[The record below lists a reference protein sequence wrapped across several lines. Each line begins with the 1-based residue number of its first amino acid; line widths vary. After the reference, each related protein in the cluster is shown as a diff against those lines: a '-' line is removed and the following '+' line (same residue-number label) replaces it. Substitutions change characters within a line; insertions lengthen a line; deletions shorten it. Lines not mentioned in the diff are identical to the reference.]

1 MSQKEQKAQDNSDTA
16 ADPVTPAEENQ
27 PQPEAAPDLQQ
38 ALEAAKAEA
47 AKNHENFLLAVA
59 EAENVRKR
67 AQNEIEAARKFAL
80 ERFAGELLA
89 VRDSLELASATD
101 LTSDTA
107 IEKMQEGLALTLK
120 QLDTVFEKFSIAV
133 LDPKGEKFDPEKH
146 QAMSMVETRE
156 LAPNHVVDVMQK
168 GYMLNSRLLR
178 PAMVIVSKAPAE
190 TGPESTEFTPEGRP
204 GA

>member
-1 MSQKEQKAQDNSDTA
+1 MNQEEKKEQESATA
-16 ADPVTPAEENQ
+16 GAEPIISAEEKSTD
-27 PQPEAAPDLQQ
+27 DLQQ
-38 ALEAAKAEA
+38 ALQAARSEA
-47 AKNHENFLLAVA
+47 AKNHESFLLAAA

-101 LTSDTA
+101 LAGEAA

-120 QLDTVFEKFSIAV
+120 QLDTVFEKFSISV

-146 QAMSMVETRE
+146 QAMTMVETSD
-156 LAPNHVVDVMQK
+156 LAPNHVLDVMQK
-168 GYMLNSRLLR
+168 GYALNSRLLR
-178 PAMVIVSKAPAE
+178 PAMVVVSKAPAE
-190 TGPESTEFTPEGRP
+190 TAGKSTDSGSEGSS